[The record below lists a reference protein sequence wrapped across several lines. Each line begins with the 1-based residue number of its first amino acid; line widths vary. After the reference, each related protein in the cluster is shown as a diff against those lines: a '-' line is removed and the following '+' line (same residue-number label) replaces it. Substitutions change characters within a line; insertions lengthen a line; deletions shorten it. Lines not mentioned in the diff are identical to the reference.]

1 MRHGTSRVE
10 NEVHVEEVRVG
21 WARYK
26 QVATAREIGIGIV
39 VVEPSTRV
47 RSPALP
53 CPAVDDRARGV
64 GRSVGAVG
72 PGGED
77 DEIIGGGGPPGGGQ
91 RPLPAATPTAPPPQ
105 GHPRLAPRDET
116 GPRRPTPAHRPPG

>member
-77 DEIIGGGGPPGGGQ
+77 DEIIGGAEVPGGGP
-91 RPLPAATPTAPPPQ
+91 RPPPGAAPTLPAPQ
-105 GHPRLAPRDET
+105 GD
-116 GPRRPTPAHRPPG
+116 RR